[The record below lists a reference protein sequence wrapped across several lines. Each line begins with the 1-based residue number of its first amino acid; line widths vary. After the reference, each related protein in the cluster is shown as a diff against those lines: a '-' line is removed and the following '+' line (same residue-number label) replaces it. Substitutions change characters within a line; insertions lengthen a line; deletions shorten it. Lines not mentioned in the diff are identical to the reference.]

1 MKIQKEYLKTQEVI
15 KTTSEGKW
23 IKFNGG
29 NKTTSKERDE
39 NGVQLMRLVQN
50 TYWCTK
56 TTGRSQLDGGDFYVY
71 VTEKDGEIL
80 PRIAVRMNENLVGE
94 IRGNFSSAQDIEPD
108 MLPISESF
116 LVENI
121 PNDSGKKWL
130 DAIRYNTKCVEMTER
145 FNTEGMY
152 QDFIFDYIKLIAEK
166 SKYKVDYGEN
176 GNVVNLENKFKEVIK
191 ISNEFYKS
199 GDIEID
205 SNLITKKQFILLV
218 I

>member
-1 MKIQKEYLKTQEVI
+1 
-15 KTTSEGKW
+15 
-23 IKFNGG
+23 
-29 NKTTSKERDE
+29 
-39 NGVQLMRLVQN
+39 
-50 TYWCTK
+50 
-56 TTGRSQLDGGDFYVY
+56 
-71 VTEKDGEIL
+71 
-80 PRIAVRMNENLVGE
+80 
-94 IRGNFSSAQDIEPD
+94 
-108 MLPISESF
+108 
-116 LVENI
+116 
-121 PNDSGKKWL
+121 
-130 DAIRYNTKCVEMTER
+130 MTER